1 MPQTFERSQV
11 GKRESL
17 SDVIAVADAK
27 KTPLFATIRKGSDPA
42 NSLFSWQADAY
53 ATPQSGAIVDGS
65 DVSTTED
72 AAENRRLLSNY
83 TEEFRRTPKVSKRS
97 ELSDVAGIG
106 MKKEMAK
113 AIVKKQFEIKR
124 DIEVAWSSDN
134 VAQADNGTVG
144 YRGHGLGSWIKATAQ
159 TVLPVDSLFLTPSAS
174 IDTTAMASLTTA
186 LANGVMESQY
196 GVVGAEMNYMLLCGT
211 SLKKQFTK
219 MVGYQPDV
227 ASNTAIKRTSRGD
240 EGKWIDNIQVFT
252 GDFGTYELVLSNW
265 LGWNYSTSANSTY
278 RGYALDMDM
287 LECRWQQPVKYDP
300 LPDLG
305 GGPRGVISA
314 IVGLCVKNPKGL
326 GKFAAT
332 S

>member
-83 TEEFRRTPKVSKRS
+83 TEEFRRTPKVSKRAD
-97 ELSDVAGIG
+97 LSNVAGIG
-106 MKKEMAK
+106 LKQEMAK
-113 AIVKKQFEIKR
+113 AIVKKQFELKR
-124 DIEVAWSSDN
+124 DIEVAWGSDN

-144 YRGHGLGSWIKATAQ
+144 YRGHGLGSWIAATAQ
-159 TVLPVDSLFLTPSAS
+159 SVLPVDTLFLTPSAS
-174 IDTTAMASLTTA
+174 IDTTAMASLRTA
-186 LANGVMESQY
+186 TVNGVMESQY
-196 GVVGAEMNYMLLCGT
+196 GVTGAEISYMLLCGT
-211 SLKKQFTK
+211 SLKKQFTS

-227 ASNTAIKRTSRGD
+227 SSNTAIKRTSRGE
-240 EGKWIDNIQVFT
+240 EGKWMDNIQVFT

-287 LECRWQQPVKYDP
+287 LECRYQQAPKYEP

-305 GGPRGVISA
+305 GGPRGLISA

-326 GKFAAT
+326 AKFAAT

>member
-53 ATPQSGAIVDGS
+53 SNPQSGAIPDGS

-113 AIVKKQFEIKR
+113 AIVKKQFELKR
-124 DIEVAWSSDN
+124 DMEVAFCSDN

-144 YRGHGLGSWIKATAQ
+144 YRGHGLGTWISATAQ
-159 TVLPVDSLFLTPSAS
+159 SVLPVDSLYRTPSAS
-174 IDTTAMASLTTA
+174 IDTTAMASLRTA
-186 LANGVMESQY
+186 TANGVMESQY
-196 GVVGAEMNYMLLCGT
+196 GVIGAEISYMLLCGT
-211 SLKKQFTK
+211 SLKKQFTA

-227 ASNTAIKRTSRGD
+227 SSNTAIKRTSRGE
-240 EGKWIDNIQVFT
+240 EGKWVDNIQVFT

-265 LGWNYSTSANSTY
+265 LGWNYSTSTNSTY

-287 LECRWQQPVKYDP
+287 LELRYQQAPKYDP

>member
-1 MPQTFERSQV
+1 MPQTFERTQV

-17 SDVIAVADAK
+17 SDVIAVVDAK
-27 KTPLFATIRKGSDPA
+27 STPLITSIKKGSDPA

-53 ATPQSGAIVDGS
+53 AAPQAGGVPDGS

-106 MKKEMAK
+106 LKKEMAK
-113 AIVKKQFEIKR
+113 AIVKKQIELKR
-124 DIEVAWSSDN
+124 DMEAAFSSDN
-134 VAQADNGTVG
+134 VARADDGTVG
-144 YRGHGLGSWIKATAQ
+144 YRGHGLGSWIASSAQ
-159 TVLPVDSLFLTPSAS
+159 AVLPVDTLFRTPSAS
-174 IDTTAMASLTTA
+174 LNNTAMASLTTA
-186 LANGVMESQY
+186 LVNGVMESQY
-196 GVVGAEMNYMLLCGT
+196 GQVGNETTYMLICGT
-211 SLKKQFTK
+211 ALKKQFTT

-227 ASNTAIKRTSRGD
+227 ASNTAIKRTERGD
-240 EGKWIDNIQVFT
+240 EGKWMDNIQIFT
-252 GDFGTYELVLSNW
+252 GDFGTYELMLSSF
-265 LGWNYSTSANSTY
+265 LGWNYSTGANSTQ

-287 LECRWQQPVKYDP
+287 LELRYQQPVKYDP

-305 GGPRGVISA
+305 GGPRGVLSA
-314 IVGLCVKNPKGL
+314 IVGLCVKNPRGL
-326 GKFAAT
+326 AKFHAT

>member
-1 MPQTFERSQV
+1 MPQTFERAQT
-11 GKRESL
+11 GRRESL

-53 ATPQSGAIVDGS
+53 SNPQSGAIPDGS

-113 AIVKKQFEIKR
+113 AIVKKQFELKR
-124 DIEVAWSSDN
+124 DMEVAFCSDN

-144 YRGHGLGSWIKATAQ
+144 YRGHGLGTWISATAQ
-159 TVLPVDSLFLTPSAS
+159 SVLPVDSLYRTPSAS
-174 IDTTAMASLTTA
+174 IDTTAMASLRTA
-186 LANGVMESQY
+186 TANGVMESQY
-196 GVVGAEMNYMLLCGT
+196 GVIGAEISYMLLCGT
-211 SLKKQFTK
+211 SLKKQFTA

-227 ASNTAIKRTSRGD
+227 SSNTAIKRTSRGE
-240 EGKWIDNIQVFT
+240 EGKWVDNIQVFT

-287 LECRWQQPVKYDP
+287 LELRYQQAPKYDP

>member
-1 MPQTFERSQV
+1 MAQTFDRSQT

-17 SDVIAVADAK
+17 SDIIAVVDAK
-27 KTPLFATIRKGSDPA
+27 KTPLVSSVSKGSDPA
-42 NSLFSWQADAY
+42 NSLMQWQADAY
-53 ATPQSGAIVDGS
+53 AAPQAGGIVDGS

-72 AAENRRLLSNY
+72 AAENRRILSNY
-83 TEEFRRTPKVSKRS
+83 TEEFRRTPKVSKRAN
-97 ELSDVAGIG
+97 LSNVAGIG
-106 MKKEMAK
+106 LKQEMAK
-113 AIVKKQFEIKR
+113 AIVKKQFEAKR
-124 DIEVAWSSDN
+124 DVEVAISSDN
-134 VAQADNGTVG
+134 VARADDGSLG

-159 TVLPVDSLFLTPSAS
+159 TVLPVDSAFLTPSAS

-186 LANGVMESQY
+186 LVNGVMESQY
-196 GVVGAEMNYMLLCGT
+196 GQVGSENTYMLVCGT

-219 MVGYQPDV
+219 MVGYQPDL

-240 EGKWIDNIQVFT
+240 EGKWMDNIQVFT

-265 LGWNYSTSANSTY
+265 LGWNYTTSANSSY

-287 LECRWQQPVKYDP
+287 LELRYQQPFKYEP

-314 IVGLCVKNPKGL
+314 IVGLVCKNPKGL

>member
-124 DIEVAWSSDN
+124 DIEVAWCSDN

-196 GVVGAEMNYMLLCGT
+196 GVVGAEMSYMLLCGT

-240 EGKWIDNIQVFT
+240 EGKWVDNIQVFT
-252 GDFGTYELVLSNW
+252 ADFGTYELVTSSF
-265 LGWNYSTSANSTY
+265 LGWNYSTGANSTF
-278 RGYALDMDM
+278 RGYALDMEKFE
-287 LECRWQQPVKYDP
+287 LGFQQAVKYDA

-305 GGPRGVISA
+305 GGPRGVVSGIL
-314 IVGLCVKNPKGL
+314 GLIFHNPKGL
-326 GKFAAT
+326 AKFAAT

>member
-1 MPQTFERSQV
+1 MAQTFERSQT

-17 SDVIAVADAK
+17 ANLISVVDAK
-27 KTPLFATIRKGSDPA
+27 KNPIYATIPKGSDPA
-42 NSLFSWQADAY
+42 NSRFDWQADAY
-53 ATPQSGAIVDGS
+53 ATPQAGAVVDGA

-72 AAENRRLLSNY
+72 AAENRGLLSNY
-83 TEEFRRTPKVSKRS
+83 TEEFRRTPKVSKRA
-97 ELSDVAGIG
+97 ELSNVAGIG

-113 AIVKKQFEIKR
+113 AIVKKTFELRR
-124 DIEVAWSSDN
+124 DIECALGSDN

-144 YRGHGLGSWIKATAQ
+144 YRGHGLGSFIKATAQ
-159 TVLPVDSLFLTPSAS
+159 SVLPVPSAFLTPSAS

-196 GVVGAEMNYMLLCGT
+196 GQTGSEMTYMLVCGT
-211 SLKKQFTK
+211 SLKKTFTK

-227 ASNTAIKRTSRGD
+227 GSNTAIKRTTRGD
-240 EGKWIDNIQVFT
+240 EGKWVDNIQSFT
-252 GDFGTYELVLSNW
+252 GDFGTYELVLSNY
-265 LGWNYSTSANSTY
+265 LGWNYSTSVNSVY

-287 LECRWQQPVKYDP
+287 LELRTQEDVMFKP

-305 GGPRGVISA
+305 GGPRGVVSA
-314 IVGLCVKNPKGL
+314 IVGLCVKNPLGL
-326 GKFAAT
+326 AKFAAT